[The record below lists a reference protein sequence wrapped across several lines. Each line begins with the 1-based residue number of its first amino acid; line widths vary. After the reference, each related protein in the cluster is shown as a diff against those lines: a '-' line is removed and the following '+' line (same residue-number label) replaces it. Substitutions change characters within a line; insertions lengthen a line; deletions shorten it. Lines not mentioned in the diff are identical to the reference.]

1 MNKEIIDRIN
11 KFNKDRDWDKF
22 HSPVNLAKSITL
34 EAAELLEEFQWN
46 DDNFSLDNV
55 AEELADVMIYCIQ
68 MTEKLE
74 LDIDKIIMDKIDK
87 NEEKYPVN
95 LYKSRSP
102 QNKRNFFNYC

>member
-34 EAAELLEEFQWN
+34 EAAELLEKFQWN

-95 LYKSRSP
+95 LFKGSSRKY
-102 QNKRNFFNYC
+102 NNL

>member
-1 MNKEIIDRIN
+1 MNNEIIDRIN
-11 KFNKDRDWDKF
+11 KFNKDRNWDKF

-95 LYKSRSP
+95 LFKGSSRKY
-102 QNKRNFFNYC
+102 NNL

>member
-11 KFNKDRDWDKF
+11 KFNKDRNQDKF

-95 LYKSRSP
+95 LFKGSSRKY
-102 QNKRNFFNYC
+102 NNL

>member
-55 AEELADVMIYCIQ
+55 AEELADIMIYCIQ

-95 LYKSRSP
+95 LFKGSSRKY
-102 QNKRNFFNYC
+102 NNL

>member
-22 HSPVNLAKSITL
+22 HSPVNLTKSITL

-95 LYKSRSP
+95 LFKGSSRKY
-102 QNKRNFFNYC
+102 NNL

>member
-95 LYKSRSP
+95 LFKGSSRKY
-102 QNKRNFFNYC
+102 NNL

>member
-46 DDNFSLDNV
+46 DDNFSIDNV
-55 AEELADVMIYCIQ
+55 AEELADIMIYCIQ

-95 LYKSRSP
+95 LFKGSSRKY
-102 QNKRNFFNYC
+102 NNL

>member
-11 KFNKDRDWDKF
+11 KFNKDRNWDKF

-55 AEELADVMIYCIQ
+55 AEELADIMIYCIQ

-95 LYKSRSP
+95 LFKGSSRKY
-102 QNKRNFFNYC
+102 NNL